1 MKNLRKLLLIVATVL
16 VLLAG
21 CTTKQ
26 PTGANAPTTRSIKD
40 QCYVNASNS
49 AANCDF
55 MNQGN
60 PDGLAECR
68 KNKILA
74 DNRCE
79 RLVD

>member
-1 MKNLRKLLLIVATVL
+1 MKYLANLSLYMATALLIL
-16 VLLAG
+16 EG
-21 CTTKQ
+21 CATKQ

-40 QCYVNASNS
+40 QCHVNASNS
-49 AANCDF
+49 AGNCEF

>member
-1 MKNLRKLLLIVATVL
+1 
-16 VLLAG
+16 
-21 CTTKQ
+21 
-26 PTGANAPTTRSIKD
+26 
-40 QCYVNASNS
+40 
-49 AANCDF
+49 

-79 RLVD
+79 RLVDGALGAV